1 MTNGMDGWRPGGSQS
16 PFPGNPSAA
25 GPAGPMD
32 SQPAPRRRG
41 GAWTVIASILLALS
55 VVTNGVLLLMVIGLA
70 AGFSASLTGGVTEAE
85 LIERVVQKGPA
96 SSKIAVLRIE
106 GIIDETAAAS
116 LAKQIERAADDP
128 RVKAVILRINS
139 PGGGLTA
146 SDMIYHDLTTSL
158 ADPKKKPIIAAMDSV
173 AASGGYY
180 VACAADRIIAQP
192 TTITGSIGVIA
203 QLFFLQG
210 LMQDKLGITPVTLK
224 MGDQK
229 DWPNMFGA
237 AGLADDQREYLMKS
251 LLEPGYERFVDVVA
265 EGRGMDREKVVQLA
279 TGRIFMADEAL
290 AAGLVDEV
298 DYFDRAVEAAMEAA
312 GIDEARVIE
321 YVEPFSLGR
330 IFGLGVKAGEA
341 LDLAP
346 EKLASLASPK
356 VMYLWTGF

>member
-146 SDMIYHDLTTSL
+146 SDMIYHDLTTYL
-158 ADPKKKPIIAAMDSV
+158 ADPDKPIIAAMDSV

-237 AGLADDQREYLMKS
+237 AGLADDQRKYLMES
-251 LLEPGYERFVDVVA
+251 LLEPGYKRFVDVVA
-265 EGRGMDREKVVQLA
+265 EGRGMDRERVVQLA
-279 TGRIFMADEAL
+279 TGRIFLAPEAL
-290 AAGLVDEV
+290 QVGLVDEV

-321 YVEPFSLGR
+321 YVEPFSLGSLL
-330 IFGLGVKAGEA
+330 GLSAKAGRA

-356 VMYLWTGF
+356 VMYLWTGY

>member
-1 MTNGMDGWRPGGSQS
+1 MTNGMDGWRPGGPQS

-25 GPAGPMD
+25 GPAGLTD

-41 GAWTVIASILLALS
+41 GAWIVIATILLALS
-55 VVTNGVLLLMVIGLA
+55 VVANGVLLLTVIGLA
-70 AGFSASLTGGVTEAE
+70 AGFSASLAGGVTEAE

-106 GIIDETAAAS
+106 GVINKQMAES
-116 LAKQIERAADDP
+116 LVKQIERAADDP

-146 SDMIYHDLTTSL
+146 SDMIYHDLTMYL
-158 ADPKKKPIIAAMDSV
+158 ADTDKPIIAAMDSV

-224 MGDQK
+224 MGEQK

-237 AGLADDQREYLMKS
+237 AGLAEDQREYLMKS
-251 LLEPGYERFVDVVA
+251 LLEPGYERFVNVVA
-265 EGRGMDREKVVQLA
+265 EGRAMNRNDVLRLA
-279 TGRIFMADEAL
+279 TGRIFLAPEAL
-290 AAGLVDEV
+290 DAGLVDEV

-312 GIDEARVIE
+312 GIDEARVVE
-321 YVEPFSLGR
+321 YIEPFSLSR
-330 IFGLGVKAGEA
+330 IFGLGMKAGES

-356 VMYLWTGF
+356 VLYLWTGY

>member
-1 MTNGMDGWRPGGSQS
+1 MTNGMNGWRPGGPQS

-25 GPAGPMD
+25 GPAGLMD

-41 GAWTVIASILLALS
+41 GAWTVIATILLALS
-55 VVTNGVLLLMVIGLA
+55 AVANGVLLLTVIGLA
-70 AGFSASLTGGVTEAE
+70 AGFSASLAGGVTEAE

-106 GIIDETAAAS
+106 GIIDETAAES
-116 LAKQIERAADDP
+116 LLKQIERAADDP

-146 SDMIYHDLTTSL
+146 SDMIYHDLTTYL
-158 ADPKKKPIIAAMDSV
+158 ADADKPIIAAMDSV

-265 EGRGMDREKVVQLA
+265 EGRAMDRNDVLRLA
-279 TGRIFMADEAL
+279 TGRIFLAPEAL
-290 AAGLVDEV
+290 QVGLVDEV

-321 YVEPFSLGR
+321 YVEPFSLGNLL
-330 IFGLGVKAGEA
+330 GLSAKAGRA

-356 VMYLWTGF
+356 VMYLWTGY

>member
-1 MTNGMDGWRPGGSQS
+1 MTNGMDGWRPGGPQS

-25 GPAGPMD
+25 GPAGLMD
-32 SQPAPRRRG
+32 SGPAPRRRRS
-41 GAWTVIASILLALS
+41 AWTVIATILLALS
-55 VVTNGVLLLMVIGLA
+55 VVANGVLLLMVIGLA
-70 AGFSASLTGGVTEAE
+70 AGLSASLGGGVTEAA
-85 LIERVVQKGPA
+85 LIERTIQKGPA
-96 SSKIAVLRIE
+96 SSKIAVIRVE
-106 GIIDETAAAS
+106 GIINESAAES

-146 SDMIYHDLTTSL
+146 CDMIYHDLTTYL
-158 ADPKKKPIIAAMDSV
+158 GETDKPLIAAMDSV

-224 MGDQK
+224 MGEQK
-229 DWPNMFGA
+229 DWPNMFGD
-237 AGLADDQREYLMKS
+237 AGLAEEQRKYLMES

-265 EGRGMDREKVVQLA
+265 EGRAIDRSDVLRLA
-279 TGRIFMADEAL
+279 TGRIFLAPEAL
-290 AAGLVDEV
+290 QAGLVDEV
-298 DYFDRAVEAAMEAA
+298 DYFDRAVEAAMEFA
-312 GIDEARVIE
+312 GIEDARVIE

-356 VMYLWTGF
+356 VMYLWTGY

>member
-1 MTNGMDGWRPGGSQS
+1 
-16 PFPGNPSAA
+16 
-25 GPAGPMD
+25 MD

-41 GAWTVIASILLALS
+41 GAWTVIATILLALS
-55 VVTNGVLLLMVIGLA
+55 AVANGVLLLTVIGLA
-70 AGFSASLTGGVTEAE
+70 AGFSASLAGGVTEAE

-106 GIIDETAAAS
+106 GIIDETAAES
-116 LAKQIERAADDP
+116 LLKQIERAADDP

-146 SDMIYHDLTTSL
+146 SDMIYHDLTTYL
-158 ADPKKKPIIAAMDSV
+158 ADADKPIIAAMDSV

-265 EGRGMDREKVVQLA
+265 EGRAMDRNDVLRLA
-279 TGRIFMADEAL
+279 TGRIFLAPEAL
-290 AAGLVDEV
+290 QVGLVDEV

-321 YVEPFSLGR
+321 YVEPFSLGNLL
-330 IFGLGVKAGEA
+330 GLSAKAGRA

-356 VMYLWTGF
+356 VMYLWTGY

>member
-1 MTNGMDGWRPGGSQS
+1 MANGMDGWRPGGPPS

-32 SQPAPRRRG
+32 SGPAPRRRG
-41 GAWTVIASILLALS
+41 GAWSVIATILLVLS
-55 VVTNGVLLLMVIGLA
+55 VLANGVLLLMVIGLA
-70 AGFSASLTGGVTEAE
+70 AGFSASLGGGVTEAG
-85 LIERVVQKGPA
+85 LLERVVQKGPA

-106 GIIDETAAAS
+106 GVIDETAAES
-116 LAKQIERAADDP
+116 LLKQIERAADDP

-146 SDMIYHDLTTSL
+146 SDMIHHELTTRL
-158 ADPKKKPIIAAMDSV
+158 ADADKPIIAAMDSV

-180 VACAADRIIAQP
+180 VACSADRIIAQP

-224 MGDQK
+224 MGEQK
-229 DWPNMFGA
+229 DWPNMFGD
-237 AGLADDQREYLMKS
+237 AGLADEQREYLMKS
-251 LLEPGYERFVDVVA
+251 LLKPGYERFVDVVA
-265 EGRGMDREKVVQLA
+265 EGRRMDREKVVQLA
-279 TGRIFMADEAL
+279 TGRIFLADEAL

-298 DYFDRAVEAAMEAA
+298 DYFGRAVEAAMEFA

-321 YVEPFSLGR
+321 YVEPFSLDR
-330 IFGLGVKAGEA
+330 IFGLGLKAGEA

>member
-1 MTNGMDGWRPGGSQS
+1 MTNGMNGWRPGGSQS

-25 GPAGPMD
+25 GPAGLMD

-41 GAWTVIASILLALS
+41 GAWAVIATILLALS
-55 VVTNGVLLLMVIGLA
+55 AVANGVLLLTVIGLA
-70 AGFSASLTGGVTEAE
+70 AGFSASLAGGVTEAE

-106 GIIDETAAAS
+106 GIIDETAAES
-116 LAKQIERAADDP
+116 LLKQIERAAADP

-146 SDMIYHDLTTSL
+146 SDMIYHDLTTYL
-158 ADPKKKPIIAAMDSV
+158 ADADKPIIAAMDSV

-237 AGLADDQREYLMKS
+237 AGLADDQRKYLMES
-251 LLEPGYERFVDVVA
+251 LLEPGYKRFVDVVA
-265 EGRGMDREKVVQLA
+265 EGRGMDRERVVQLA
-279 TGRIFMADEAL
+279 TGRIFLAPEAL
-290 AAGLVDEV
+290 QVGLVDEV

-330 IFGLGVKAGEA
+330 LLGLSATAGRA

-356 VMYLWTGF
+356 VMYLWTGY

>member
-16 PFPGNPSAA
+16 PFPGSPSAA
-25 GPAGPMD
+25 GPAGPTD
-32 SQPAPRRRG
+32 SRPAPRHRG
-41 GAWTVIASILLALS
+41 GAWTVIATILLALS
-55 VVTNGVLLLMVIGLA
+55 VVANGVLLLTVIGLA
-70 AGFSASLTGGVTEAE
+70 AGFSASLTGGVTEEA

-96 SSKIAVLRIE
+96 SSKIAVLRLE
-106 GIIDETAAAS
+106 GIINETAAES
-116 LAKQIERAADDP
+116 LAKQIERAAADP

-146 SDMIYHDLTTSL
+146 SDMIYHDLTTYL
-158 ADPKKKPIIAAMDSV
+158 VDADKPIIAAMDSV

-224 MGDQK
+224 MGEQK
-229 DWPNMFGA
+229 DWPNMFGD
-237 AGLADDQREYLMKS
+237 AGLSEEQREYLMKS
-251 LLEPGYERFVDVVA
+251 LLEPGYERFVNVVA
-265 EGRGMDREKVVQLA
+265 EGRAMDRNDVLRLA
-279 TGRIFMADEAL
+279 TGRIFLAPEAL
-290 AAGLVDEV
+290 QAGLVDEV

-312 GIDEARVIE
+312 GIDEARIIE

-330 IFGLGVKAGEA
+330 IFGLGLKAGEA

>member
-1 MTNGMDGWRPGGSQS
+1 MTDGMDGWRPGGSQS

-25 GPAGPMD
+25 GPTGPTD

-41 GAWTVIASILLALS
+41 GAWAVIATILLALS
-55 VVTNGVLLLMVIGLA
+55 VVTNGVLLLTVIGLA
-70 AGFSASLTGGVTEAE
+70 AGFSASLAGGVTEAE

-96 SSKIAVLRIE
+96 ANKIAVIRVE
-106 GIIDETAAAS
+106 GIIDEAMADA
-116 LAKQIERAADDP
+116 LLKQIERAADDP

-146 SDMIYHDLTTSL
+146 SDMIYHDLTTYL
-158 ADPKKKPIIAAMDSV
+158 ADAHKPIIAAMDSV

-224 MGDQK
+224 MGEQK
-229 DWPNMFGA
+229 DWPNMFGD
-237 AGLADDQREYLMKS
+237 AGLSEDQREYLMKS

-265 EGRGMDREKVVQLA
+265 EGRGMDRDRVLPLA

-290 AAGLVDEV
+290 DVGLVDEV

-312 GIDEARVIE
+312 GIKEARVIE
-321 YVEPFSLGR
+321 YVEPFSLSR

>member
-25 GPAGPMD
+25 GPAGPTD
-32 SQPAPRRRG
+32 SRPAPRRRG
-41 GAWTVIASILLALS
+41 GAWAVIATILLALS
-55 VVTNGVLLLMVIGLA
+55 VVTNGVLILMVIGLA
-70 AGFSASLTGGVTEAE
+70 AGFSASLTGGVTEEA

-96 SSKIAVLRIE
+96 ANKIAVIRVE
-106 GIIDETAAAS
+106 GIIDEAMADA
-116 LAKQIERAADDP
+116 LLKQIERAADDP

-146 SDMIYHDLTTSL
+146 SDMIYHDLTTYL
-158 ADPKKKPIIAAMDSV
+158 ADADKPIIAAMDSV

-224 MGDQK
+224 MGDKK

-237 AGLADDQREYLMKS
+237 AGLADEQREYLMKS
-251 LLEPGYERFVDVVA
+251 LLEPGYERFVNVVA
-265 EGRGMDREKVVQLA
+265 EGRAMNRNDVLKLA
-279 TGRIFMADEAL
+279 TGRVFLAPEAL
-290 AAGLVDEV
+290 QAGLVDEV

-312 GIDEARVIE
+312 GIEDARVIE

-330 IFGLGVKAGEA
+330 IFGLGVKAGRA

>member
-1 MTNGMDGWRPGGSQS
+1 MTNGMDGWRPGGPQS
-16 PFPGNPSAA
+16 PFPGSPSAA
-25 GPAGPMD
+25 GPAGPTD
-32 SQPAPRRRG
+32 SRPAPRHRG
-41 GAWTVIASILLALS
+41 GAWTVIATILLALS
-55 VVTNGVLLLMVIGLA
+55 VVANGVLLLTVIGLA
-70 AGFSASLTGGVTEAE
+70 AGFSASLTGGVTEEA

-96 SSKIAVLRIE
+96 SSKVAVLRLE
-106 GIIDETAAAS
+106 GIINETAAES

-146 SDMIYHDLTTSL
+146 SDMIYHDLTTYL
-158 ADPKKKPIIAAMDSV
+158 AATDKPIIAAMDSV

-224 MGDQK
+224 MGEQK

-237 AGLADDQREYLMKS
+237 AGLSEEQREYLMKS
-251 LLEPGYERFVDVVA
+251 LLEPGYERFVNVVA
-265 EGRGMDREKVVQLA
+265 EGRAMDRNDVLRLA
-279 TGRIFMADEAL
+279 TGRIFLAPEAL
-290 AAGLVDEV
+290 QAGLVDEV
-298 DYFDRAVEAAMEAA
+298 DYFDRVVEAAMEAA

-321 YVEPFSLGR
+321 YVEPFSLGS
-330 IFGLGVKAGEA
+330 LLSLCAKAGRA

>member
-16 PFPGNPSAA
+16 PFPGSPSAA
-25 GPAGPMD
+25 GPAGPTD
-32 SQPAPRRRG
+32 SRPAPRHRG
-41 GAWTVIASILLALS
+41 GAWTVIATILLALS
-55 VVTNGVLLLMVIGLA
+55 VVANGVLLLTVIGLA
-70 AGFSASLTGGVTEAE
+70 AGFSASLTGGVTEEA

-96 SSKIAVLRIE
+96 SSKIAVLRLE
-106 GIIDETAAAS
+106 GIINETAAES
-116 LAKQIERAADDP
+116 LAKQIERAAADP

-146 SDMIYHDLTTSL
+146 SDMIYHDLTTYL
-158 ADPKKKPIIAAMDSV
+158 ADADKPIIAAMDSV

-224 MGDQK
+224 MGEQK
-229 DWPNMFGA
+229 DWPNMFGD
-237 AGLADDQREYLMKS
+237 AGLSEEQREYLMKS
-251 LLEPGYERFVDVVA
+251 LLEPGYERFVNVVA
-265 EGRGMDREKVVQLA
+265 EGRAMDRNDVLRLA
-279 TGRIFMADEAL
+279 TGRIFLAPEAL
-290 AAGLVDEV
+290 QAGLVDEV

-321 YVEPFSLGR
+321 YVEPFSLGS
-330 IFGLGVKAGEA
+330 LLSLSAKAGRA